1 MIELNLNGYTDIP
14 HGKVANIA
22 TYLEMTDCPPLKAD
36 HTNDL
41 KLDHMAEPKE
51 ARYIKILKAVGEEW
65 LWFSRLAMDR
75 KTLLKAI
82 NTPEFEIFIA
92 HKDANDIGLLELDV
106 RDKNNIEVSYFGLVS
121 EAVGTGAGRWL
132 MNAAIT
138 RAFDH
143 HKTKR
148 LFVHTCT
155 LDSPQALAFYQRSG
169 FIPYKRA
176 VEIADDPRLSG
187 HISRDKGR
195 HHPIIE

>member
-106 RDKNNIEVSYFGLVS
+106 RDKNNIEITYFGLVS
-121 EAVGTGAGRWL
+121 ETVGTGAGRWL

-155 LDSPQALAFYQRSG
+155 MDSPQALAFYQRSG
-169 FIPYKRA
+169 FMPYKRA